1 MLRALK
7 FKDTD
12 FVTVE
17 EDPSTVPLL
26 VQACVG
32 KYKLETINKML
43 HAGCDVKRKHS
54 EVPVVVVGRDWC
66 RQVCWL

>member
-1 MLRALK
+1 MLRALN

-12 FVTVE
+12 FAKVE

-43 HAGCDVKRKHS
+43 QTGCDVKRKHP
-54 EVPVVVVGRDWC
+54 EVPVVVVGRHWC
-66 RQVCWL
+66 CEVNWL